1 MSFEYDET
9 LHGPLDVLQ
18 VFVGRLETGNTV
30 NIKQFSGKYF
40 EKSS

>member
-1 MSFEYDET
+1 MTRPYMV
-9 LHGPLDVLQ
+9 HLDVLQ